1 MPTGPAHRA
10 RSVLAALV
18 LAVLALVGGAPA
30 AGAALPVALNSLA
43 STAAYAPKAP
53 APTPQT
59 DRTAHPGGP
68 HQDLRRTRPAPSPTG
83 PGTGGRNARDQRPGP
98 SHSQIRPGFSPPY
111 VRSASGH
118 PHVRTGP
125 GHPHVRPAPG
135 HPHIRPAPSHPHP
148 HPHLRTSPAQPRAQ
162 ALHERSPVADPSHQA
177 PRAGIGRAYLI
188 GHAPPP
194 SYDGL
199 LTRPPGPIVPGGR
212 AERVSDASFATP
224 SGRRGALPG
233 VRGPPGT
240 NAGHPAGHRPCSA
253 DPASRP
259 R

>member
-1 MPTGPAHRA
+1 M
-10 RSVLAALV
+10 LAALV

-30 AGAALPVALNSLA
+30 AGAALPAALNSLA
-43 STAAYAPKAP
+43 SIAAYAPKAP

-98 SHSQIRPGFSPPY
+98 SHS
-111 VRSASGH
+111 
-118 PHVRTGP
+118 
-125 GHPHVRPAPG
+125 
-135 HPHIRPAPSHPHP
+135 HIRPAPS

-177 PRAGIGRAYLI
+177 PRAGIGRAHLI

-194 SYDGL
+194 SYEGL
-199 LTRPPGPIVPGGR
+199 LTRPPGPIVPCGR

-240 NAGHPAGHRPCSA
+240 SAGHPAGHRPCSA